1 MVTDLLVA
9 GFKLSG
15 VQLRNLNPLNCFVR
29 NKNVSKLSGLVS
41 GKVLPM
47 RHRIIAV
54 SALTKNQS

>member
-15 VQLRNLNPLNCFVR
+15 VQVRNLNPLNCFVR
-29 NKNVSKLSGLVS
+29 NKNVSKISGLVS
-41 GKVLPM
+41 GKFLSM
-47 RHRIIAV
+47 QHRFIAI